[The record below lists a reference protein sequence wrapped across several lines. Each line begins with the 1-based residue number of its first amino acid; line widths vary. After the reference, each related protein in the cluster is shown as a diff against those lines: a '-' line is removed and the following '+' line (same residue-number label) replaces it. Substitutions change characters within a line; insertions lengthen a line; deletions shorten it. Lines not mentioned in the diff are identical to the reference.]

1 MTKFK
6 ELNNFELLNYE
17 DADGEKIEFV
27 AVGNERLDI
36 AVSREC
42 DVTRSRAKTLIDKG
56 NVSVDG
62 ATVTK
67 SGATPAIGAIIA
79 VLIEP
84 IEQLSLE
91 PCDIPIDIVYQD
103 DYIAVINKA
112 QGMVV
117 HPASGSPNGT
127 LVNALLFSL
136 DNLSGINGVA
146 RPGIVHRLDKN
157 TSGLLVVAKTDA
169 AHVDLQSQI
178 QIKSARRSY
187 IALVDGVMTK
197 DSGEIITNIDRSK
210 KDRKLMTVV
219 KDGGRLADTLYKV
232 IKRFDRY
239 TLTEYELKTG
249 RTHQIRV
256 HSKHIGYPIVGDA
269 IYGGSTK
276 LYDKGQLLHAYK
288 LVIKHPITQE
298 KLTFY
303 APLPNYFEQI
313 LIKLGGKTIL
323 SDIADLMREKY

>member
-1 MTKFK
+1 MTRYK
-6 ELNNFELLNYE
+6 NSHN
-17 DADGEKIEFV
+17 DGDGDDEIIEFN

-42 DVTRSRAKTLIDKG
+42 VVTRSRAKTLIDKG
-56 NVSVDG
+56 NVTVDG
-62 ATVTK
+62 TTVTK
-67 SGATPAIGAIIA
+67 SGATPAIGTVISVA
-79 VLIEP
+79 IEP

-117 HPASGSPNGT
+117 HPANGSPSGT
-127 LVNALLFSL
+127 LVNALLYSL

-178 QIKSARRSY
+178 QTKTARRNY
-187 IALVDGVMTK
+187 IALVDGVMAK

-210 KDRKLMTVV
+210 RDRKLMIVV
-219 KDGGRLADTLYKV
+219 KDGGRLADTLYRV

-256 HSKHIGYPIVGDA
+256 HSKHIGYPIVGDSV
-269 IYGGSTK
+269 YGGSTK
-276 LYDKGQLLHAYK
+276 IYDKGQLLHAYK
-288 LVIKHPITQE
+288 LAFKHPITRE
-298 KLTFY
+298 DLTFF
-303 APLPNYFEQI
+303 APLPKYFEQT
-313 LIKLGGKTIL
+313 LIKLGGETIL
-323 SDIADLMREKY
+323 SDIAELMHSK